1 MPAEVAFPDQL
12 VASTP
17 YDVVNGYNPS
27 FALGYVNVRNPG
39 QAPVSGT
46 LVAVD
51 RNSGRPVASDTF
63 NLAPG
68 EGHEWALGGLGQ
80 VVNVVLQATSG
91 PVSVSWKVGTR

>member
-12 VASTP
+12 VVSTP
-17 YDVVNGYNPS
+17 FDVVNGYNPI

-39 QAPVSGT
+39 AAPVSGT

-80 VVNVVLQATSG
+80 VVNVVLQAASG